1 MIIVACMAGSLAMAQ
16 KCKVLSQEVGSIK
29 FEVDA
34 NLPAIEDEEKTLY
47 NISSADL
54 ARSLVLRTVSYRFE
68 PEILAYSFANEKL
81 SYAREDVFF
90 YSLVRAYAE
99 HRPFVLS
106 PDMIWQL
113 IGFEFS
119 EYVNNHSEEMRSLL
133 VAHEGVNDLKIMT
146 DEDILDDKNANWSD
160 LFDKFSA
167 AIAENTKGDIAQ
179 LMTSDF
185 STTGS
190 AERIAS
196 QITLMESL
204 KSYFHYIAGRLSC
217 GIPYIT
223 LKGTPD
229 DWRKV
234 AEKVQGLERYNMG
247 WWTKELKPIIAEL
260 VKTAEGKPSSKF
272 WKDIVMQD
280 RPDRLRGGGCS
291 MEKPTELDGWMVK
304 LFPDMKNGKMR
315 ATIPQSQMQGVE
327 LSKVPF
333 KYQLIDRETMQV
345 IEETDIMLY
354 AGFIGIIIDEATG
367 ALEPKIGWIA
377 RKVDEEG
384 EQLAR
389 LTSTAVSANA
399 STPKIKTVPEV
410 LKREKYYK
418 HLHLTFE
425 DKVVVP
431 EWMDDIQIDDFT
443 IEGYMSEAEQAQLK
457 NRFPKAKVNRLLH
470 NITTRRNLAPGQYA
484 YRLDSIV
491 SVASYGTTAA
501 FYLTYDEQGRIAEM
515 LQTTPSN
522 RILKPVKHIYRYDE
536 RGFCVGENHYDVV
549 DGKDVLLTEDLI
561 TYTDDGRLLKKESKM
576 YDKNGKLYRFNTDS
590 YTYDQRGNLVEQMGE
605 YKMVNSG
612 TVSKRKT
619 TCAYNARNQQI
630 EEVLYGYKTQEDE
643 FFPNITM
650 KMEYD
655 KKGRVNHQT
664 DITSSGLGEDG
675 KYETFIEY
683 TELNGQVVREQR
695 KRNSSRDDKWTVEV
709 QSRSYDIYGNLVRE
723 DHEKNNTYSG
733 STNYYYDLATK
744 TENVQGLDWYGK
756 PGMTPLQLYLLVQAC
771 EHKYRLMRINGVNA
785 SGDFEGLSGANTFSN
800 DVRYY
805 YTSLP

>member
-1 MIIVACMAGSLAMAQ
+1 M
-16 KCKVLSQEVGSIK
+16 
-29 FEVDA
+29 
-34 NLPAIEDEEKTLY
+34 
-47 NISSADL
+47 
-54 ARSLVLRTVSYRFE
+54 
-68 PEILAYSFANEKL
+68 
-81 SYAREDVFF
+81 
-90 YSLVRAYAE
+90 
-99 HRPFVLS
+99 
-106 PDMIWQL
+106 
-113 IGFEFS
+113 
-119 EYVNNHSEEMRSLL
+119 
-133 VAHEGVNDLKIMT
+133 
-146 DEDILDDKNANWSD
+146 
-160 LFDKFSA
+160 
-167 AIAENTKGDIAQ
+167 
-179 LMTSDF
+179 
-185 STTGS
+185 
-190 AERIAS
+190 
-196 QITLMESL
+196 
-204 KSYFHYIAGRLSC
+204 
-217 GIPYIT
+217 
-223 LKGTPD
+223 
-229 DWRKV
+229 
-234 AEKVQGLERYNMG
+234 
-247 WWTKELKPIIAEL
+247 
-260 VKTAEGKPSSKF
+260 
-272 WKDIVMQD
+272 
-280 RPDRLRGGGCS
+280 
-291 MEKPTELDGWMVK
+291 
-304 LFPDMKNGKMR
+304 
-315 ATIPQSQMQGVE
+315 
-327 LSKVPF
+327 
-333 KYQLIDRETMQV
+333 

-354 AGFIGIIIDEATG
+354 AGFVGVAVDEATG

-522 RILKPVKHIYRYDE
+522 RILKPVKHIYSYDE

-576 YDKNGKLYRFNTDS
+576 YDKNGKLYRLNTDS

-619 TCAYNARNQQI
+619 TYAYNARNQRI
-630 EEVLYGYKTQEDE
+630 EEVIYGHKTQEDE
-643 FFPNITM
+643 FFPNITTTR
-650 KMEYD
+650 EYD
-655 KKGRVNHQT
+655 QNGRVSHYTTIQT
-664 DITSSGLGEDG
+664 TGLVEDG
-675 KYETFIEY
+675 TIECFIEY
-683 TELNGQVVREQR
+683 TEQNGQVVRETR
-695 KRNSSRDDKWTVEV
+695 KGNGIESDWSVVVEN
-709 QSRSYDIYGNLVRE
+709 RAYDTYGNLVRE
-723 DHEKNNTYSG
+723 DYEENDQYYG
-733 STNYYYDLATK
+733 SANYYYDLATK

-756 PGMTPLQLYLLVQAC
+756 PGMTFLQLKMLVQAC
-771 EHKYRLMRINGVNA
+771 KCKCRLMRINGVNPL
-785 SGDFEGLSGANTFSN
+785 GDFEGMRGSSTVGQ